1 MSAIHFDYVM
11 GCAAIDI
18 FVLLTISIGIVAE
31 MHRNRP
37 PHRRVVT
44 NKQWQSPDG
53 HQTLTIEDRT
63 WREPSDVN
71 VISYG
76 AKL

>member
-18 FVLLTISIGIVAE
+18 LVLLTISIGIVAE

-37 PHRRVVT
+37 PHRRLAT
-44 NKQWQSPDG
+44 SSG
-53 HQTLTIEDRT
+53 HRRMGIK
-63 WREPSDVN
+63 P
-71 VISYG
+71 
-76 AKL
+76 